1 MQKRLPSYVI
11 LRHSGHGPEH
21 WDLMLDVGES
31 LASWQLLDDPHL
43 MADKAAP
50 GLNACKIGDHRL
62 AYLDK
67 EGPVSAGRGEVKRV
81 DRGVY
86 ELIEQTDQCWVVRLE
101 GDLLQGIFRLG
112 LQDAESG
119 NWRFQRLT

>member
-31 LASWQLLDDPHL
+31 LATWQLLDNPHQ
-43 MADKAAP
+43 MGSEA
-50 GLNACKIGDHRL
+50 LNACRIGDHRR

-67 EGPVSAGRGEVKRV
+67 DGPVSAGRGEVKRF

-86 ELIEQTDQCWVVRLE
+86 EIIEQTDQCWVIRME
-101 GDLLQGIFRLG
+101 GDLLQGTFRLG

>member
-1 MQKRLPSYVI
+1 MHEQLPPYVI
-11 LRHSGHGPEH
+11 LHHAGHGHEH

-31 LASWQLLDDPHL
+31 LASWQLLDDPRQ
-43 MADKAAP
+43 MGTEA
-50 GLNACKIGDHRL
+50 LNACRIGDHRL

-81 DRGVY
+81 DQGVY
-86 ELIEQTDQCWVVRLE
+86 ELIEQTDRCWVVRLE
-101 GDLLQGIFRLG
+101 GDLLQGTFRLG